1 MIIETIESIKGFM
14 PIHEGEALYK
24 WAKNFCYKGPVI
36 EIGTY
41 CGKSTIY
48 LAHGAIEADEVVY
61 TIDHHS
67 GSEEH
72 QLKEEYFDN
81 EVYDQANSKVNTF
94 PLFLKNIKY
103 YNLENIVP
111 IVASSLM
118 ASKSWGTSAGLVFI
132 DGGHSME
139 SALND
144 YNSWAKHV
152 IKGGALVIHDIYE
165 DPEKGGQAPYEIY
178 KKALQNGFIEH
189 ERVDTIVC
197 LIKV

>member
-1 MIIETIESIKGFM
+1 MIIENIESIKGFM

-81 EVYDQANSKVNTF
+81 EVYDKANSKVNTF
-94 PLFLKNIKY
+94 PLFLKNIK
-103 YNLENIVP
+103 
-111 IVASSLM
+111 
-118 ASKSWGTSAGLVFI
+118 
-132 DGGHSME
+132 
-139 SALND
+139 
-144 YNSWAKHV
+144 
-152 IKGGALVIHDIYE
+152 
-165 DPEKGGQAPYEIY
+165 
-178 KKALQNGFIEH
+178 
-189 ERVDTIVC
+189 
-197 LIKV
+197 